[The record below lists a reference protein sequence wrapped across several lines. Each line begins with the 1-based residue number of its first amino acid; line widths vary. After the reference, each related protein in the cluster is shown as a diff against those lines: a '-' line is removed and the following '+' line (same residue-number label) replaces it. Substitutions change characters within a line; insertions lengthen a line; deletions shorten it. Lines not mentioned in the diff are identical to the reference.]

1 MKTFFFLAWL
11 KFGFPFRWV
20 WGRFGVLKRRLI
32 MPLFLVMTSG
42 TAGLI
47 LAYYFRPLS
56 KEPVISKHIWLIFFP
71 TVLFFTGL
79 GLTIVMAA
87 IMANENPKAFEK
99 LENKEKFLS
108 ERAWLMKSL
117 PNSRTS
123 STQKQ
128 RL

>member
-11 KFGFPFRWV
+11 KLGFPFRWV
-20 WGRFGVLKRRLI
+20 WGRFGVLKRKLI
-32 MPLFLVMTSG
+32 MPLFLALFSG
-42 TAGLI
+42 NASLI

-56 KEPVISKHIWLIFFP
+56 PESVISKHILLIYFP
-71 TVLFFTGL
+71 TFLFFTGL
-79 GLTIVMAA
+79 GLTIAMAA
-87 IMANENPKAFEK
+87 MMVNENPMAFEE

-117 PNSRTS
+117 PNSRTP